1 MLKIKIDNFHV
12 PENYSLISLDVKS
25 LFTNINKKLAKKA
38 IEYFHEKHKNCFQTE
53 KMLISKKIFVECMM
67 FVIENTYFQNNNR
80 FFKQDFGVPIG
91 LPVNPI
97 VTDMV
102 MEILELS
109 CLEII
114 KKEYDVIL

>member
-1 MLKIKIDNFHV
+1 MCYNFHV

-25 LFTNINKKLAKKA
+25 WFPNINKKLTKQA
-38 IEYFHEKHKNCFQTE
+38 IEKFYENHKSCFQTE
-53 KMLISKKIFVECMM
+53 KILISKKIFLECVM
-67 FVIENTYFQNNNR
+67 FVIENTYFQINNR